1 MSAGEVKGWP
11 TPWGGVQRPALLIG
25 AVGLGIC
32 LVAGLVPPR
41 LVPGLRAM
49 VFPAYLVGYLFWIG
63 IALGSLSLTMLHRLV
78 GGTWGLPTRR
88 PMEAAALTLPVLAL
102 LFVPLLLGL
111 PVLYPWARAD
121 APEVLHKHGYLTPTW
136 FMARLV
142 VYFAIWIVL
151 ALLMSRWSLRQDR
164 TTDPAASRPAQNLAG
179 PGLGALFLT
188 ASFAMIDWAMSLEPE
203 WTSTLYGAMLIIGM
217 GLATFAAMILVTS
230 WLRRVGP
237 PEYAE
242 AATPGRIND
251 LGNLQLAFTMLW
263 AYLSFS
269 QFLIIWSGN
278 LAEEIPWYL
287 RRTRGGWQYVVM
299 ALMLFHFFVPF
310 FALLFRD
317 VKRGLGRLRV
327 VAAGLLVMHLVDLT
341 WLVLPA
347 SVRDPLAASAAD
359 RPGIPWLTL
368 AFVAAATAGVGGVW
382 VAAFVQN
389 LKGKPLV
396 PENDPGIDVHAEA
409 DHGPWEEGGH

>member
-1 MSAGEVKGWP
+1 MSAGDVGGAGGGS
-11 TPWGGVQRPALLIG
+11 TPWGDVQRPALLIG
-25 AVGLGIC
+25 AVGLGAC
-32 LVAGLVPPR
+32 VVAGLVPAIGPR
-41 LVPGLRAM
+41 VVL
-49 VFPAYLVGYLFWIG
+49 PAYLVAYLFWIG

-102 LFVPLLLGL
+102 LSVPLVFGL
-111 PVLYPWARAD
+111 SAIYPWARAD
-121 APEVLHKHGYLTPTW
+121 ATPAMHKHGYLTATW
-136 FMARLV
+136 FTARLV
-142 VYFAIWIVL
+142 AYFAVWIAL
-151 ALLMSRWSLRQDR
+151 AVLMSRWSLRQDR
-164 TTDPAASRPAQNLAG
+164 TADPAASRPAQNLAG

-188 ASFAMIDWAMSLEPE
+188 ASFAMIDWVMSLEPE
-203 WTSTLYGAMLIIGM
+203 WSSTIYGAMLIIGM

-230 WLRRVGP
+230 WLKRVGP

-299 ALMLFHFFVPF
+299 ALMMFHFFAPF
-310 FALLFRD
+310 LALLFRD
-317 VKRGLGRLRV
+317 VKRGLNRLRI
-327 VAAGLLVMHLVDLT
+327 VALCLLVMHLVDLT

-368 AFVAAATAGVGGVW
+368 LFVVAATAGVGGIW
-382 VAAFVQN
+382 VAAFLQN

-396 PENDPGIDVHAEA
+396 PENDPGIDVEAEA
-409 DHGPWEEGGH
+409 EHGPWEEGGH